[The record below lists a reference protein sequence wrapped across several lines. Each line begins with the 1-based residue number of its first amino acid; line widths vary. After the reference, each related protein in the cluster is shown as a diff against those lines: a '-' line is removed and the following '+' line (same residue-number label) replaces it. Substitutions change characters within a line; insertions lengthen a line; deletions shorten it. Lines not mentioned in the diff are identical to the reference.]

1 MVRGVI
7 FDMDGL
13 MFDTERLA
21 TVLWNQ
27 VGDELRIDM
36 TEEFLDSFRGQNPT
50 AIRNAFLQR
59 FGREFDFDGCMGRK
73 DELQHR
79 YIEEKGV
86 PLKEGLPEL
95 LEYLKGQDIR
105 MAVATSTQQSLAEKM
120 LKIAGVY
127 EYFDAVAYGNK
138 VKRSKPF
145 PDIFQKAAEDLGV
158 PMRECLVL
166 EDSISG
172 VQAGKAAGGYI
183 IHIPDVVVVPEEV
196 KDGITAE
203 LGSLRDVIDWIEHA
217 N

>member
-172 VQAGKAAGGYI
+172 VQAGTAAGGYI

-203 LGSLRDVIDWIEHA
+203 LRSLRDVIDWIEHA

>member
-145 PDIFQKAAEDLGV
+145 PDVFQKAAEDLGV

-203 LGSLRDVIDWIEHA
+203 LRSLRDVIDWIEHA

>member
-21 TVLWNQ
+21 TVLRNQ

-59 FGREFDFDGCMGRK
+59 VGREFDFDGCMGRK

-145 PDIFQKAAEDLGV
+145 PNIFQKAAEDLGV

-203 LGSLRDVIDWIEHA
+203 LRSLRDVIDWIEHA

>member
-50 AIRNAFLQR
+50 AIRTAFLQR

-203 LGSLRDVIDWIEHA
+203 LRSLRDVINWIEHA

>member
-86 PLKEGLPEL
+86 PSKEGLPEL

-203 LGSLRDVIDWIEHA
+203 LRSLRDVINWIEHA

>member
-120 LKIAGVY
+120 LKIA
-127 EYFDAVAYGNK
+127 E
-138 VKRSKPF
+138 S
-145 PDIFQKAAEDLGV
+145 
-158 PMRECLVL
+158 M
-166 EDSISG
+166 SIST
-172 VQAGKAAGGYI
+172 QLPMEIK
-183 IHIPDVVVVPEEV
+183 
-196 KDGITAE
+196 
-203 LGSLRDVIDWIEHA
+203 
-217 N
+217 

>member
-183 IHIPDVVVVPEEV
+183 IHIPDVVVPEEV

-203 LGSLRDVIDWIEHA
+203 LRSLRDVIDWIEHA

>member
-203 LGSLRDVIDWIEHA
+203 LTSLRDVINWIEHA

>member
-27 VGDELRIDM
+27 VGDELKIEM
-36 TEEFLDSFRGQNPT
+36 TDEFLDSFRGQNPA
-50 AIRNAFLQR
+50 AIKDAFLNRYGQ
-59 FGREFDFDGCMGRK
+59 GFDFDGCMRRK

-86 PLKEGLPEL
+86 PLKEGLTEL
-95 LEYLKGQDIR
+95 LEYLKEQAIR

-127 EYFDAVAYGNK
+127 DYFDAVAYGNK

-145 PDIFQKAAEDLGV
+145 PDIFQKAAEDIGV

-166 EDSISG
+166 EDSVSG

-183 IHIPDVVVVPEEV
+183 IHIPDVVAVPEEV

-203 LGSLRDVIDWIEHA
+203 LGSLRDVIGWIERG

>member
-172 VQAGKAAGGYI
+172 VQVGKAAGGYI

-203 LGSLRDVIDWIEHA
+203 LRSLRDVIDWIEHA

>member
-36 TEEFLDSFRGQNPT
+36 TEEFLGSFRGQNPT

-203 LGSLRDVIDWIEHA
+203 LRSLRDVIDWIEHA

>member
-145 PDIFQKAAEDLGV
+145 PDIFQKVAEDLGV

-203 LGSLRDVIDWIEHA
+203 LRSLRDVIDWIERG

>member
-59 FGREFDFDGCMGRK
+59 FGREFDFDGWMGRK

-203 LGSLRDVIDWIEHA
+203 LRSLRDVIDWIEHA

>member
-120 LKIAGVY
+120 LKIAGVN

-203 LGSLRDVIDWIEHA
+203 LRSLRDVIDWIEHA

>member
-105 MAVATSTQQSLAEKM
+105 MAVATSTQQSLAEEM

-203 LGSLRDVIDWIEHA
+203 LRSLRDVINWIEHA

>member
-145 PDIFQKAAEDLGV
+145 PDIFQKVAEDLGV

-203 LGSLRDVIDWIEHA
+203 LRSLRDVIDWIEHA

>member
-203 LGSLRDVIDWIEHA
+203 LRSLRDVIDWIERG

>member
-27 VGDELRIDM
+27 VGDELKIDM

-203 LGSLRDVIDWIEHA
+203 LRSLRDVIDWIEHA

>member
-73 DELQHR
+73 DELRHR

-203 LGSLRDVIDWIEHA
+203 LRSLRDVIDWIEHA

>member
-183 IHIPDVVVVPEEV
+183 IHIPDVVVVPEEF

-203 LGSLRDVIDWIEHA
+203 LRSLRDVIDWIEHA

>member
-145 PDIFQKAAEDLGV
+145 SDIFQKAAEDLGV

-203 LGSLRDVIDWIEHA
+203 LRSLRDVIDWIEHA

>member
-1 MVRGVI
+1 
-7 FDMDGL
+7 

-203 LGSLRDVIDWIEHA
+203 LRSLRDVIDWIEHA

>member
-145 PDIFQKAAEDLGV
+145 PDIFQKAAEAKVEITSSEAPGSSCKINPPAWRTVLSLFISTPRATLEGV
-158 PMRECLVL
+158 C
-166 EDSISG
+166 S
-172 VQAGKAAGGYI
+172 
-183 IHIPDVVVVPEEV
+183 EV
-196 KDGITAE
+196 AK
-203 LGSLRDVIDWIEHA
+203 
-217 N
+217 

>member
-203 LGSLRDVIDWIEHA
+203 LRSLRDVIDWIEHA

>member
-138 VKRSKPF
+138 VKPSKPF

-203 LGSLRDVIDWIEHA
+203 LRSLRDVIDWIEHA

>member
-120 LKIAGVY
+120 LKIAGVS

-203 LGSLRDVIDWIEHA
+203 LRSLRDVIDWIEHA

>member
-120 LKIAGVY
+120 LKITGVY

-203 LGSLRDVIDWIEHA
+203 LRSLRDVIDWIEHA